1 MIKRFLKVQKLERPS
16 YLVCKKQ
23 YKQESDLMNH
33 MKSHII
39 VTNAEPDEDEPILEC
54 AMCDHVAQTEDE
66 LAQHIDN
73 DHQTYENI
81 VDHSNGTTNDTANN
95 KPKFRCC
102 HRFFQK
108 SI

>member
-1 MIKRFLKVQKLERPS
+1 MLNLMRMSPS
-16 YLVCKKQ
+16 W
-23 YKQESDLMNH
+23 N
-33 MKSHII
+33 
-39 VTNAEPDEDEPILEC
+39 

-95 KPKFRCC
+95 KPKFRWCP
-102 HRFFQK
+102 RFFHK
-108 SI
+108 SK